1 MEKTLSSKR
10 KWIILAILAMA
21 GGIIYEL
28 PYLRYTYYKPLI
40 EGLGLTNAEFGASM
54 SMYGIIA
61 MIFYLPGGWLADRF
75 SHRKLIA
82 FSLVGTGL
90 GGFYLS
96 TWPSYMG
103 TMVLFGFWGITTI
116 LTFWATMLKAVSML
130 GDESEQGRL
139 FSFCEG
145 GRGIV
150 TSVVALSTL
159 ALFNSL
165 GGLTE
170 NFSYILWVYATVC
183 ILVGIAA
190 WFFMADNKTEEKV
203 SANVLKDI
211 LIIIKMPITWILAVV
226 IFSIYTTYT
235 SSSYLTPYMTDVF
248 GLSAVAA
255 GVVATLRS
263 HIFRPVAG
271 AFAGSISKKVGSS
284 IPVMQGVI
292 LVAVA
297 CLLVMLLVPVSNA
310 LVFLISGV
318 TVLIGF
324 LIFMLRGLYF
334 APVGE
339 AGTPVSLLGAAVG
352 LISTIAFA
360 SDTFNFV
367 LLGNILDKNPGV
379 AGYKIIFMYMI
390 GLFVVAF
397 LGLMVLTKVVKKAK
411 AVNTA
416 NAANA
421 NKEEA

>member
-1 MEKTLSSKR
+1 MEKTMSSTR
-10 KWIILAILAMA
+10 KWIILAILAAA

-40 EGLGLTNAEFGASM
+40 EGLGLTNAQFGASM

-96 TWPSYMG
+96 TWPSYTG
-103 TMVLFGFWGITTI
+103 TMALFAFWGITTI

-150 TSVVALSTL
+150 TSIVALSTL
-159 ALFNSL
+159 AVFNSL
-165 GGLTE
+165 GGLTS
-170 NFSYILWVYATVC
+170 NFKYILWIYSVVC
-183 ILVGIAA
+183 ILVGVAA
-190 WFFMADNKTEEKV
+190 WFLMADNKPEQKV
-203 SANVLKDI
+203 GANVLKDI
-211 LIIIKMPITWILAVV
+211 LIIIKMPITWLLAVV

-271 AFAGSISKKVGSS
+271 AFAGSISKKAGSS
-284 IPVMQGVI
+284 IPVMQGAI
-292 LVAVA
+292 LVAIAALLIMLLAPVNNG
-297 CLLVMLLVPVSNA
+297 LVMI
-310 LVFLISGV
+310 ISAV

-339 AGTPVSLLGAAVG
+339 VGTPVSLMGAAVG

-379 AGYKIIFMYMI
+379 AGYKYIFMYMI

-397 LGLMVLTKVVKKAK
+397 IGLMILSRVIKKSK
-411 AVNTA
+411 AENQR
-416 NAANA
+416 
-421 NKEEA
+421 EEV

>member
-1 MEKTLSSKR
+1 MEKTLNSKR

-40 EGLGLTNAEFGASM
+40 EGLGLTNGEFGASM

-96 TWPSYMG
+96 TWPSYTG
-103 TMVLFGFWGITTI
+103 TMLLFGFWGITTI

-159 ALFNSL
+159 ALFNAL

-170 NFSYILWVYATVC
+170 NFAYILWVYSTVC
-183 ILVGIAA
+183 ILVGVAA
-190 WFFMADNKTEEKV
+190 WFFMVDNKSEEKV
-203 SANVLKDI
+203 GANVLKDI
-211 LIIIKMPITWILAVV
+211 LIIIKMPITWVLAVV

-271 AFAGSISKKVGSS
+271 ALAGGVSKKVGSS

-297 CLLVMLLVPVSNA
+297 CLLIMLLVPVSNA
-310 LVFLISGV
+310 MVFVVSGV

-339 AGTPVSLLGAAVG
+339 AGTPVSLMGAAVG

-379 AGYKIIFMYMI
+379 AGYKMIFMYMI

-397 LGLMVLTKVVKKAK
+397 IGLMVLSKVVKKAK
-411 AVNTA
+411 AT

-421 NKEEA
+421 KQEA

>member
-96 TWPSYMG
+96 TWPSYTG

-170 NFSYILWVYATVC
+170 NFSYILWVYGTVC

-190 WFFMADNKTEEKV
+190 WFFMADNKTDEKV

-271 AFAGSISKKVGSS
+271 AFAGGLSKKVGSS

-411 AVNTA
+411 AT

-421 NKEEA
+421 KREEA

>member
-150 TSVVALSTL
+150 TSIVALSTL

-170 NFSYILWVYATVC
+170 NFSYILWVYGTVC

-397 LGLMVLTKVVKKAK
+397 LGLMVLAKVVKKAK

>member
-1 MEKTLSSKR
+1 MENVINSKR
-10 KWIILAILAMA
+10 KWIILAILAAA

-103 TMVLFGFWGITTI
+103 TMILFGFWGITTI

-159 ALFNSL
+159 ALFNAL

-170 NFSYILWVYATVC
+170 NFSYILWVYSTVC
-183 ILVGIAA
+183 ILVGVAA
-190 WFFMADNKTEEKV
+190 WFLMADNKPEQKV
-203 SANVLKDI
+203 GANVLKDI
-211 LIIIKMPITWILAVV
+211 IVILKMPITWILAVV

-263 HIFRPVAG
+263 HIFRPIAG
-271 AFAGSISKKVGSS
+271 GFAGTISKKVGSS

-292 LVAVA
+292 AIAVI
-297 CLLVMLLVPVSNA
+297 CLLVMLLAPINGG
-310 LVFLISGV
+310 LVFVISAV

-339 AGTPVSLLGAAVG
+339 VGTPVSLMGAAVG

-360 SDTFNFV
+360 SDTFNFI

-379 AGYKIIFMYMI
+379 AGYKYIFMYMI

-397 LGLMVLTKVVKKAK
+397 IGLAVLSRVVKKVKAADNAK
-411 AVNTA
+411 
-416 NAANA
+416 
-421 NKEEA
+421 

>member
-1 MEKTLSSKR
+1 MERVINSKR
-10 KWIILAILAMA
+10 KWIILAILAAA

-40 EGLGLTNAEFGASM
+40 EGLGLTNAQFGASM

-96 TWPSYMG
+96 TWPSYTG
-103 TMVLFGFWGITTI
+103 TMVLFAFWGITTI

-150 TSVVALSTL
+150 TSIAALSTL
-159 ALFNSL
+159 ALFNAL
-165 GGLTE
+165 GGLTK
-170 NFSYILWVYATVC
+170 NFTYILWVYSVIC
-183 ILVGIAA
+183 ILVGVLA
-190 WFFMADNKTEEKV
+190 WIFMVDNKPEKV
-203 SANVLKDI
+203 TANILKDI
-211 LIIIKMPITWILAVV
+211 LVIIKMPITWLLAVI
-226 IFSIYTTYT
+226 IFSIYTTYS

-271 AFAGSISKKVGSS
+271 AVAGSLSKKAGSS
-284 IPVMQGVI
+284 IPVMQVTI
-292 LVAVA
+292 LIAVA
-297 CLLVMLLVPVSNA
+297 CLVIMLIVPVNNA
-310 LVFLISGV
+310 LVVMISAV

-339 AGTPVSLLGAAVG
+339 AGTPVALMGAAVG

-379 AGYKIIFMYMI
+379 AGYKYIFMYMI

-397 LGLMVLTKVVKKAK
+397 LGLLVLGKVVKKAK
-411 AVNTA
+411 A
-416 NAANA
+416 A
-421 NKEEA
+421 NKEAE

>member
-1 MEKTLSSKR
+1 MEKTLNSKR

-40 EGLGLTNAEFGASM
+40 EGLGLTNGEFGASM

-96 TWPSYMG
+96 TWPSYTG
-103 TMVLFGFWGITTI
+103 TMLLFGFWGITTI

-159 ALFNSL
+159 ALFNAL

-170 NFSYILWVYATVC
+170 NFAYILWVYSTVC
-183 ILVGIAA
+183 ILVGVAA
-190 WFFMADNKTEEKV
+190 WFFMVDNKPEEKV
-203 SANVLKDI
+203 GANVLKDI
-211 LIIIKMPITWILAVV
+211 LIIIKMPITWVLAVV

-271 AFAGSISKKVGSS
+271 ALAGGVSKKVGSS

-297 CLLVMLLVPVSNA
+297 CLLIMLLVPVNNA
-310 LVFLISGV
+310 LVFVISGV

-339 AGTPVSLLGAAVG
+339 AGTPVSLMGAAVG

-379 AGYKIIFMYMI
+379 AGYKMIFMYMI

-397 LGLMVLTKVVKKAK
+397 IGLMVLSKVVKKAK
-411 AVNTA
+411 ATNVA
-416 NAANA
+416 NADNA
-421 NKEEA
+421 KK

>member
-1 MEKTLSSKR
+1 MEKTLTSKR

-40 EGLGLTNAEFGASM
+40 EGLGLTNGEFGASM

-96 TWPSYMG
+96 TWPSYTG
-103 TMVLFGFWGITTI
+103 TMILFAFWGVTTI

-150 TSVVALSTL
+150 TSIVALSTL
-159 ALFNSL
+159 ALFNAL

-170 NFSYILWVYATVC
+170 NFTYILWVYSAIC

-190 WFFMADNKTEEKV
+190 WFLMADNRPEEKV
-203 SANVLKDI
+203 GANVLKDI

-271 AFAGSISKKVGSS
+271 AFAGGISKKVGSS

-292 LVAVA
+292 LAAIA
-297 CLLVMLLVPVSNA
+297 CLLIMLLVPVNNG
-310 LVFLISGV
+310 LVILISGV

-339 AGTPVSLLGAAVG
+339 AGTPVSLMGAAVG

-379 AGYKIIFMYMI
+379 AGYKYIFMYMI
-390 GLFVVAF
+390 GLFAVAF
-397 LGLMVLTKVVKKAK
+397 IGLMVLSKVVKKSK
-411 AVNTA
+411 
-416 NAANA
+416 AANA
-421 NKEEA
+421 NKEA

>member
-1 MEKTLSSKR
+1 MEKIMSSKR
-10 KWIILAILAMA
+10 KWIILAILAAA

-40 EGLGLTNAEFGASM
+40 EGLGLTNEQFGASM

-61 MIFYLPGGWLADRF
+61 MIFYLPGGWLADRL

-96 TWPSYMG
+96 TWPSYTG
-103 TMVLFGFWGITTI
+103 TMVLFAFWGITTI

-150 TSVVALSTL
+150 TSIVALSTL

-165 GGLTE
+165 GGLTK
-170 NFSYILWVYATVC
+170 NFTYILWVYSIVC
-183 ILVGIAA
+183 ILVGILA
-190 WFFMADNKTEEKV
+190 WFFMVDNKPEQKV
-203 SANVLKDI
+203 GANVLKDI
-211 LIIIKMPITWILAVV
+211 YIIIKMPITWILAVV

-271 AFAGSISKKVGSS
+271 AVAGSISKKAGSS

-292 LVAVA
+292 LIAVI
-297 CLLVMLLVPVSNA
+297 CLVVMLLVPVNQG
-310 LVFLISGV
+310 LVILVSAV

-339 AGTPVSLLGAAVG
+339 AGTPVCLMGAAVG
-352 LISTIAFA
+352 
-360 SDTFNFV
+360 
-367 LLGNILDKNPGV
+367 
-379 AGYKIIFMYMI
+379 
-390 GLFVVAF
+390 
-397 LGLMVLTKVVKKAK
+397 
-411 AVNTA
+411 
-416 NAANA
+416 
-421 NKEEA
+421 

>member
-1 MEKTLSSKR
+1 MEKGINSKR
-10 KWIILAILAMA
+10 KWIILAILAAA

-103 TMVLFGFWGITTI
+103 TMILFGFWGITTI

-159 ALFNSL
+159 ALFNAL

-170 NFSYILWVYATVC
+170 NFSYILWVYSTVC
-183 ILVGIAA
+183 VLVGVAA
-190 WFFMADNKTEEKV
+190 WFLMADNKPEQKASV
-203 SANVLKDI
+203 NVLKDI
-211 LIIIKMPITWILAVV
+211 FIIIKMPITWILAVV

-271 AFAGSISKKVGSS
+271 GFAGAISKKVGSS

-292 LVAVA
+292 VVAVI
-297 CLLVMLLVPVSNA
+297 CLLVMLLAPVSNG
-310 LVFLISGV
+310 LVFIISAV

-339 AGTPVSLLGAAVG
+339 VGTPVSLMGAAVG

-360 SDTFNFV
+360 SDTFNFI

-379 AGYKIIFMYMI
+379 AGYKYIFMYMI

-397 LGLMVLTKVVKKAK
+397 IGLAVLSRVVKKVK
-411 AVNTA
+411 AA
-416 NAANA
+416 DKAQ
-421 NKEEA
+421 

>member
-1 MEKTLSSKR
+1 MEKTLNSKR

-40 EGLGLTNAEFGASM
+40 EGLGLTNGEFGASM

-96 TWPSYMG
+96 TWPSYTG
-103 TMVLFGFWGITTI
+103 TMLLFGFWGITTI

-159 ALFNSL
+159 ALFNAL

-170 NFSYILWVYATVC
+170 NFAYILWVYSTVC
-183 ILVGIAA
+183 ILVGVAA
-190 WFFMADNKTEEKV
+190 WFFMVDNKPEEKV
-203 SANVLKDI
+203 GANVLKDI
-211 LIIIKMPITWILAVV
+211 LIIIKMPITWVLAVV

-271 AFAGSISKKVGSS
+271 ALAGGVSKKVGSS

-292 LVAVA
+292 LVAIA
-297 CLLVMLLVPVSNA
+297 SLLIMLLVPVNNA

-339 AGTPVSLLGAAVG
+339 AGTPVSLMGAAVG

-379 AGYKIIFMYMI
+379 AGYKMIFMYMI

-397 LGLMVLTKVVKKAK
+397 IGLMVLSKVVKKAK
-411 AVNTA
+411 AT
-416 NAANA
+416 NAANV
-421 NKEEA
+421 K